1 MRSLFSIDD
10 KLQYV
15 LNIER
20 KMSESSFW
28 NNQKEASNY
37 IQSLKST
44 KSIIEPYL
52 TLKKSIIDDIELL
65 NMADEYTDGQLI
77 TDINNNILR
86 YGSILK
92 EIEINTYLCSKEDR
106 LDALLSINS
115 GAGGVDAMD
124 WANDLKRMY
133 TRWLDKND
141 FKYSIIDELEG
152 EAGIKKVV
160 IQVNGNYAFG
170 KLKSEIGV
178 HRICHISEFDSNHK
192 KQTSFASVDVTPIY
206 PEVDIKINDNDIDID
221 TFCSGGPG
229 GQNVNKVA
237 SAVRIR
243 HIPTNL
249 VVKCQSQRSQEQ
261 NKKIAMQLLL
271 SKLQSMEEQSQRNHI
286 SNQYDKKVDVAFGH
300 QIRTYVLEPYQLVKD
315 HRTEYQTGNVQH
327 VLDGNG
333 LTEFIEAYLRMSKI

>member
-1 MRSLFSIDD
+1 MAE
-10 KLQYV
+10 QT
-15 LNIER
+15 
-20 KMSESSFW
+20 FW
-28 NNQKEASNY
+28 NNQKEASIH
-37 IQSLKST
+37 IQNLKST
-44 KSIIEPYL
+44 KSIVDPYL
-52 TLKKSIIDDIELL
+52 TLKKSVSDDIELL
-65 NMADEYTDGQLI
+65 NMTDEHVDNQLI
-77 TDINNNILR
+77 IDISNNILR
-86 YGSILK
+86 YKSALK
-92 EIEINTYLCSKEDR
+92 EIEISTYLSSKEDR

-124 WANDLKRMY
+124 WANNLKRMY
-133 TRWLDKND
+133 TRWLDKNN
-141 FKYSIIDELEG
+141 FKYSIIDELGG

-160 IQVNGNYAFG
+160 IQINGDYAFG

-206 PEVDIKINDNDIDID
+206 PEVDIKINANDIEID

-237 SAVRIR
+237 SAVRMR

-249 VVKCQSQRSQEQ
+249 VVKCQSQRSQDQ

-271 SKLQSMEEQSQRNHI
+271 SKLKSMEEQSQRNQI
-286 SNQYDKKVDVAFGH
+286 NNQYDKKVDVAFGH

-315 HRTEYQTGNVQH
+315 HRTDCQTGNVQH